1 MIKNVV
7 AVAADI
13 DKTLIEKGGIPMP
26 VTKAALEE
34 LHKRHI
40 LFGVASGRPFDQ
52 RTLDRAEEWGL
63 SFPFDFAIGMNGGD
77 LWDKYHE
84 GVTHYN
90 LLAKEDI
97 FEIASFLKELD
108 LNPVIYENA
117 YDSVLAL
124 KMDWFLE
131 DSKNR
136 NHSQVTICD
145 IDRLSAKDTGK
156 IEVHYTEDKEEAL
169 YEAIKSHKSDSWI
182 TVKTFTGTIEFMNPK
197 CNKGYAL
204 REFANRNHIS
214 LDNIIAVGDEE
225 NDNEMLKTAGLGVCM
240 INGGDS
246 TKAVAD
252 IITEY
257 PVDQDGFGKFFYKHV
272 FGE

>member
-1 MIKNVV
+1 MIKNVS

-13 DKTLIEKGGIPMP
+13 DKTLIEKGGLPMP
-26 VTKAALEE
+26 LTKAALEE
-34 LHKRHI
+34 MHNRNI
-40 LFGVASGRPFDQ
+40 LFGVASGRPFDR
-52 RTLDRAEEWGL
+52 RTLEKAEEWGL

-90 LLAKEDI
+90 LLPKEEVR
-97 FEIASFLKELD
+97 EIVAFLDELD
-108 LNPVIYENA
+108 LNPVIYEDT

-131 DSKNR
+131 SSIQR
-136 NHSQVTICD
+136 NKSFVTIGD
-145 IDRLSAKDTGK
+145 IERLSAKDTGK

-169 YEAIKSHKSDSWI
+169 YAMIEKHKSPRWI
-182 TVKTFTGTIEFMNPK
+182 TAKTFTGTIEFMNPR
-197 CNKGYAL
+197 CSKGFAL

-225 NDNEMLKTAGLGVCM
+225 NDLEMLKTAGLGVCM
-240 INGGDS
+240 VNGNAS
-246 TKAVAD
+246 VKAVAD
-252 IITEY
+252 VITDY
-257 PVDQDGFGKFFYKHV
+257 PVDQDGFGKFFFDHV
-272 FGE
+272 F